1 MEKIQEY
8 YQDWMFRLSTL
19 SDGQDLAIEQSFFDD
34 SLNILIEGG
43 HSFNGS
49 EDDGESIDG
58 YKYTPFKRRGLRI
71 DGYEYVKDR
80 QIINLYVC
88 DFNQDLNNL
97 KTITKT
103 EINQLISNT
112 RNFFEKSMNEEFID
126 QLEDEDQKEALE
138 VAKFIFDFEGQISE
152 VNFVLITNCIISK
165 SIKSLLVDSEDYFS
179 GLPTYIEVWD
189 IGRFYAYDASTQESE
204 SIVIEFLK
212 PIPTLSAT
220 LDTAKYHSYLCVIP
234 GQVLAEMYKKYG
246 ARLLEANVRSFL
258 QFRSNVNKGIKNTLA
273 NNPDMFFAY
282 NNGITVTASSCEQDS
297 QGNIISLSNLQI
309 VNGGQT
315 TAALFHALK
324 EGVNLEGVFVQ
335 TKLSILDDLSD
346 EEVVPNISRFSN
358 AQNKIQDSDF
368 FSNHP
373 FHRNMEK
380 KSRRILAPV
389 KEGEV
394 RATKWFY
401 ERSRGQYL
409 TEIGKLRPNDRK
421 TFHSENPKSQLL
433 TKTDLG
439 KTSVIFFGQPN
450 RAVQGIN
457 IAFKYFAKNIQKDY
471 EKNEDL
477 FNDMFYKKLISQQIM
492 FINCRLLV
500 RETAKGNVI
509 QPITAYSLFMLNE
522 ISNKSEFSLPFM
534 EVWNKQKIPLA
545 MEKQLVKIIS
555 FITAFFENETE
566 GVEGR
571 SILSFSK
578 SQGCLKMLKDILK
591 NLDLN
596 EFLTSD
602 YKKSLRSKEEIEDSQ
617 NKAVKDEIIA
627 NEMELTIKL
636 LKLDWDKVIAFAKE
650 NNEFYEPDIE
660 KLSTFPRFMRGGK
673 EVTPKQ
679 LNAINKILIRL
690 KDEGLDI

>member
-19 SDGQDLAIEQSFFDD
+19 SDGRDLAIEQSFFDD

-49 EDDGESIDG
+49 EEDGESIDG
-58 YKYTPFKRRGLRI
+58 YKYTPFKSRGLRI
-71 DGYEYVKDR
+71 DGYEYIKDR

-88 DFNQDLNNL
+88 DFNHDLNNL

-103 EINQLISNT
+103 EINQLFSNT
-112 RNFFEKSMNEEFID
+112 KNFFEKSLNENFIE
-126 QLEDEDQKEALE
+126 QLEKEVQKEALE
-138 VAKFIFDFEGQISE
+138 VARFIFDFDEQISE
-152 VNFVLITNCIISK
+152 VNFVLLTNCIISK
-165 SIKSLLVDSEDYFS
+165 SIKSLLVDSDDYFS

-189 IGRFYAYDASTQESE
+189 VGRFYANEESTEESE
-204 SIVIEFLK
+204 SIIIEFLK
-212 PIPTLSAT
+212 PLPTLSAT
-220 LDTAKYHSYLCVIP
+220 LDNAKYHSYLCVIP

-258 QFRSNVNKGIKNTLA
+258 QFRSDVNKGIKNTLL

-297 QGNIISLSNLQI
+297 QGNIISLTNLQI

-324 EGVNLEGVFVQ
+324 DGVNLEGVFFQ

-380 KSRRILAPV
+380 KSRRITAPV
-389 KEGEV
+389 KAGEV

-401 ERSRGQYL
+401 ERSRGQFL
-409 TEIGKLRPNDRK
+409 TELGKLKPSERK
-421 TFHSENPKSQLL
+421 SFHAQNPKSQLL

-457 IAFKYFAKNIQKDY
+457 IAFKYFAKNIQKDF
-471 EKNEDL
+471 EKNENL

-500 RETAKGNVI
+500 METAKGNVI

-522 ISNKSEFSLPFM
+522 ISNKSEYSLPFM
-534 EVWNKQKIPLA
+534 EVWNKQKIPLP
-545 MEKQLVKIIS
+545 MEKQLLKIIS

-571 SILSFSK
+571 SILSYSK
-578 SQGCLKMLKDILK
+578 SQGCLALLKDVLK
-591 NLDLN
+591 QLNLN
-596 EFLTSD
+596 EFLNSD
-602 YKKSLRSKEEIEDSQ
+602 YKKSLRSVDDIRDDKK
-617 NKAVKDEIIA
+617 KAVKDEIIA

-636 LKLDWDKVIAFAKE
+636 SNLNWDTVISFAK
-650 NNEFYEPDIE
+650 NSDQFYEPDIE
-660 KLSTFPRFMRGGK
+660 KLSKFPRYLRGVG
-673 EVTPKQ
+673 EITPRQ
-679 LNAINKILIRL
+679 LDEIHKIIIRL
-690 KDEGLDI
+690 EDEGLDM